1 MSAKPRTIV
10 FDVNETLLDLAP
22 IERLFVEWFCDG
34 RIMREWFAQLV
45 LYSQSLTLADRYAD
59 FGEIAVAVLD
69 MVARL
74 HQQTLPRGAASALK
88 SAIGRLPAHEDVA
101 PALSRMRDAG
111 LRLVTLTNSGAEA
124 QRSQLD
130 HAGIAHL
137 FDAQFSVERIRAFK
151 PALSTYASV
160 ATALDVAPS
169 ELMLVACH
177 SWDIIGA
184 RAAGFET
191 GFVARTHNAQLD
203 LAGTQAT
210 YAALSLRDLASRIIA
225 YPLKVNNRSS
235 KT

>member
-1 MSAKPRTIV
+1 MTAKPKTIV

-22 IERLFVEWFCDG
+22 IERLFVEWFGDET
-34 RIMREWFAQLV
+34 IMQEWFAQLV
-45 LYSQSLTLADRYAD
+45 LYSQSLTLAGRYVD
-59 FGEIAVAVLD
+59 FGEIALAVLD

-74 HQQTLPRGAASALK
+74 HQQTLPDGAAHALK

-101 PALSRMRDAG
+101 PALTRMRDAG

-130 HAGIAHL
+130 YAGIAHL
-137 FDAQFSVERIRAFK
+137 FNAQFSVERVRAFK

-177 SWDIIGA
+177 AWDIIGA
-184 RAAGFET
+184 RAAGLET
-191 GFVARTHNAQLD
+191 GFVARTHNAQLN

-210 YAALSLRDLASRIIA
+210 YAALSLNDLASQIIA
-225 YPLKVNNRSS
+225 YPLEANNRSS